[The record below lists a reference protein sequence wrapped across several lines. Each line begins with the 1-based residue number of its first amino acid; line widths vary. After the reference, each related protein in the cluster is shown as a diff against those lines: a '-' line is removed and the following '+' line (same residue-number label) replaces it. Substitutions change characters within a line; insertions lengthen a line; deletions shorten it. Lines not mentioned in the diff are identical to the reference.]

1 MTVRKEPPWAKI
13 YFGHAIGTAILG
25 FLLLSSKQTKSLHP
39 YTQPILEWFPGAIS
53 LSKQAPDP
61 VSTQVF
67 LVISLLIAACLL
79 IWAVWHVS
87 RGGYHTKT
95 FETQKERWLT
105 IIVVWCLYALVPAVL
120 WNISYSMEG
129 AETRGYLIIKAA
141 VSSEFGVVTAMN
153 QLIVGFPFFFIMFSA
168 TVPFCTKARAA
179 YKFL

>member
-1 MTVRKEPPWAKI
+1 MTIRKEPPWAKI

-53 LSKQAPDP
+53 ISNLAPDP

-79 IWAVWHVS
+79 VWAVWHVS

-95 FETQKERWLT
+95 FETAKQRWFAISSFWLMSAFALTVLWIISHSTDGAKTRAFFLFKAATSSGFGVLT
-105 IIVVWCLYALVPAVL
+105 I
-120 WNISYSMEG
+120 
-129 AETRGYLIIKAA
+129 
-141 VSSEFGVVTAMN
+141 MN
-153 QLIVGFPFFFIMFSA
+153 QLIVGVPLAILMVSICI
-168 TVPFCTKARAA
+168 PFCTSNRK
-179 YKFL
+179 